1 MIAVVEAVAA
11 EKVAAESATE
21 TGTTTVVAV
30 AAAETVIAAEAAGA
44 RAEEKAEIAVVVAVE
59 VDGIAIASMIAVNAR
74 RKNRCR
80 KGFPS
85 RSNRIPTRQ
94 PRWPST
100 SRVPG
105 EPTPWPIWPAWS

>member
-1 MIAVVEAVAA
+1 MIAVVEAVAV
-11 EKVAAESATE
+11 EKAAAESATE
-21 TGTTTVVAV
+21 TGTTTVVA
-30 AAAETVIAAEAAGA
+30 AAETVIAAVAVVV

-80 KGFPS
+80 KEFPS